1 MAKTKKFMLSVL
13 VALFMACAALF
24 GLALSGTPF
33 SARAEGGEIV
43 SLDVQIAPEKFIY
56 EFHTSA
62 NVKDELS
69 VTASLST
76 GEPVVLN
83 AEQYEV
89 SAFRS
94 GSPLEGEFGYGPV
107 TLQIEV
113 TDASYSGTTSSAL
126 ETNAREDEIIDLA
139 VTDNRTPEQKV
150 YTTTLVQ
157 MYKTYI
163 SVQGVY
169 ASEIY
174 EADSPHA
181 REDIG
186 TNYSISGDFSNT
198 ETVAPE
204 NGVYSKDVTFSYT
217 RTDRQTVESVYTVEN
232 ITALKPVSFT
242 ASTYKSSY
250 FVGNTFDPSG
260 MVLTITYDTSG
271 IVGAMPTVTKVCD
284 DPAQI
289 SVGYFDSATNL
300 EDPELDAFPY
310 YENGFAPVNIYYTE
324 SGEKTSAC
332 LVYVDVTVAPVNE
345 PDFAYYTGSDLSTRN
360 QVKFSDLTT
369 EIEDGVYSEELKPV
383 QDSDLK
389 FRYDAESGYCPL
401 EQKFVLGGSDVN
413 WRFDPEIMAVSVQE
427 PEGAEPASITTS
439 ESTAEI
445 TFVDSGTYVITVSL
459 TEQGYY
465 WVSGYSQQFDKDTV
479 TYTVVVDKA
488 KHGDYSADEFGVLLD
503 ESAKT
508 ELDNGEEEA
517 GWTYNTQNAGENL
530 SAFGNFENAEVTY
543 TYGGNENGASGAYSR
558 TTVHAAD
565 ETPSVPQNA
574 GSYTVTVSFAESA
587 NFYASQASQELSF
600 YIGKAELTPATTGGQ
615 GTYDG
620 DLGVIDSQTYTGS
633 QLTAQK
639 PAQDAW
645 KPYDVV
651 QSGSSQIDA
660 DPNGYTVSLNISQL
674 YNYRW
679 AEPDASASGKFDNSE
694 VFASKQAAFEIT
706 PASVQKPSLSLND
719 QNRTYTGSRLS
730 AAFVFG
736 SEIGGSF
743 SVAQVFGDSFA
754 DPLTGAARP
763 SGFSGAVPAGT
774 YGISGSGN
782 AYTAYAL
789 HAGTYTF
796 TVSLNN
802 PERYQNFVWADGG
815 HAEYTFAWVIARASD
830 QTLTT
835 FEVDGGGWTFG
846 ASNLADSLAAVLKY
860 AKNAD
865 GADIGTVPGEED
877 CGVTYTYEYRAFGT
891 DGSAWKK
898 YDEVPGAES
907 PAGYY
912 RITAVVKETADFEA
926 SQSQQLTF
934 TIARQGI
941 QINGGDVS
949 VSNDKTEY
957 TGENILVKLSSDE
970 LYASYYDV
978 EVRYQGAVVTAGTP
992 RAVVNAAVYEVVVTP
1007 KSDYSWA
1014 DGTTQSVT
1022 LSWTVSPKA
1031 VSVPELQVG
1040 ASNNIYTAQQLT
1052 AAIQFNGLTVGDG
1065 AKDAIASVAKGTA
1078 DRPAGWSGEGWTP
1091 ADWGVNADSE
1101 SVYATS
1107 AGEYTFILSL
1117 NNPEGFTNYVWN
1129 DPTGGS
1135 GTRELAW
1142 TIARAQD
1149 EILSFVV
1156 NGWIY
1161 DNDKGFEGSYTV
1173 SQKFED
1179 GSVSFR
1185 YYKKNGNSWQ
1195 EVSVPTAASDAGI
1208 YRAVAVAEETANYTA
1223 SPAYGAEDSDAAVA
1237 EFEIDKKRLAIP
1249 ELPAGDYY
1257 YTGSDQQ
1264 IALENFNVSADGSKT
1279 PSQSVVMIASVS
1291 GSPTGF
1297 DAEAGTVTAINA
1309 AEYTITLR
1317 LANTVNYEWQGGETA
1332 DETLSW
1338 KISPRGIYR
1347 PSFGGEAQY
1356 ATVFNEAVQSYTLP
1370 DFGKGDTLGVNDG
1383 SGEYPNALIVEQASA
1398 SDEFYEPVGGAEL
1411 SVYNAGTYTV
1421 EISLASTQNYSW
1433 IGEGPSV
1440 ITLTWTVSK
1449 AQITR
1454 PSFGGELVY
1463 DQTRLSYHPQTYAI
1477 VEQSVSVDGF
1487 TTAIPGGSGSYENA
1501 WTIAYD
1507 EMRLTVSDGGR
1518 LSTSA
1523 ANEEGYTIKFTL
1535 SGGNYE
1541 WATENEGS
1549 KTDEITL
1556 IWQVKKAIVFID
1568 LENDTI
1574 NQRQLER
1581 DANGAPKYPEALLSG
1596 GTASAV
1602 PALYSFVEYQI
1613 LQDGEYVKFTE
1624 EGGDGIPSEF
1634 GTYYAVLSLVDPD
1647 NFEWSSDETLGDL
1660 ADVIGVQ
1667 QIKVWYRITGT
1678 TYQNQIEVL
1687 FEGYTFGDASFEAP
1701 SVQARSG
1708 SGFDLSLVYAEG
1720 VEVTYGY
1727 FTSEETS
1734 DWGNAFGGTYTV
1746 SNWQGTIENV
1756 PAQAGTY
1763 WLRVQINAPANN
1775 SYASAN
1781 IVSEPFEVQAKSVSS
1796 EDVQWSTFAPVYTG
1810 GTFAYDSEGGFAAPA
1825 EGAYA
1830 SFTTYV
1836 YSYSG
1841 GQFVAEE
1848 KTAWLAL
1855 SIAGYEAPSSE
1866 VAGAD
1871 GFKNAGK
1878 YTFSVQL
1885 PEDDAD
1891 HSFLAANYSLAG
1903 GITGKYTVAQR
1914 QLTFKIDAPDV
1925 VYNGAEQRA
1934 AVTYEV
1940 VGEGLVV
1947 PVTEGETYSVGY
1959 SGTPLAAK
1967 EYTVTVSI
1975 QDENFVFSASSARE
1989 ETYTIEQKELR
2000 LTVSARQMYGNKL
2013 ASFAYT
2019 EAGTPAVGKY
2029 TVAAEPEY
2037 GFAEGEGWQTLLDEG
2052 VAFGFVTS
2060 YTDGA
2065 AYNGSYTVELNFTS
2079 LPNNYTIAFAEGTLS
2094 VVQRA
2099 IAVTVKEG
2107 AYSDYGAAP
2116 SVNNFEEG
2124 DLAGDGVYAGDLVAE
2139 AQGLARYANVFALT
2153 PSDGETA
2160 LTAQSD
2166 VGTYDIRAVRVSE
2179 NYSITFRYGSYE
2191 GENAY
2196 LAANA
2201 YEIRAIAL
2209 DSNSANIAVVWLQA
2223 AQYGGD
2229 SRPVA
2234 SGLSQSTA
2242 VNEQAITW
2250 YFRIEGVTSGW
2261 VTEIP
2266 TVLDADEYEVSYY
2279 VTAANHIS
2287 FGSQEQPKTYTVAI
2301 DLRVVTIDWSDN
2313 DFTYSGIDQFG
2324 AVTASYT
2331 LYEDGEP
2338 AGSQRLDV
2346 TLGGEKTGFLAA
2358 GEDYAFQAAFLSG
2371 DTGSKNYTLKDAA
2384 DTTARFDMKQ
2394 KKVTV
2399 RIENRTDD
2407 YGSEEIAVFE
2417 EEDASFAYG
2426 EDLTADDNKFYSGD
2440 LAAEGVSW
2448 STLFTLYTT
2457 ATSLSD
2463 VVEGGYRIYA
2473 EANGENAGNYSIT
2486 FTGDAE
2492 HGGEPAGIHT
2502 LQAIK
2507 FGETDSTFSRY
2518 GSLAEGIYTAVY
2530 DGEEHSVAVKLP
2542 SSTAV
2547 NGQAITWYF
2556 RIGES
2561 GEYTPLTGG
2570 GEISLTVRNAQS
2582 YIVQFYAEAPN
2593 HNRFEGE
2600 SYTIRIDPYTV
2611 SEIEWTQNTAEGQEY
2626 YIVYDGAEH
2635 SYGNGAE
2642 YEIRVSYA
2650 TVGTDAQ
2657 ENGGRAYLDLVI
2669 GEYRNA
2675 ADRPVSSDVMKN
2687 AGAYTFTA
2695 SLPASVS
2702 NYVLIAD
2709 LEEELARRYVIAQKA
2724 LSVAAD
2730 EKEITYGAELS
2741 AVNFTYSYSGFV
2753 PSEEESRGDLTGE
2766 IGYLL
2771 KTQDGSAD
2779 AVYSAGETPAGT
2791 VFVLEPYNIS
2801 SNNYAI
2807 QFEKTGTLTV
2817 VQRELTVHIY
2827 PQSIT
2832 FGQTSDIPDPEN
2844 DGKSAYTVAEGTVH
2858 EGGSIA
2864 EIIRIYVTASENG
2877 TWDTRFT
2884 VGSLTAQG
2892 SYYIRGE
2899 NLDEINYRVTFKGL
2913 AGSEG
2918 SWEVTGLDYAVYSV
2932 GQQTVTIVIGGD
2944 TGSNVVYD
2952 GLPVKNTITEIGAAG
2967 ITAED
2972 VELEY
2977 FTKDDGGAWT
2987 VEFDGIPVNVG
2998 EYLVRARITND
3009 NYISSSTSY
3018 AMITIVARE
3027 VSIVW
3032 KVDGVVAADT
3042 QWGVYDGETHTV
3054 TAEYVPVGND
3064 NPEGTTV
3071 VPLSVF
3077 MTEALWA
3084 DGKTPLEAFG
3094 YAGSYAFRAEF
3105 AEQDNPLK
3113 NYVLPE
3119 KNTKEYTIAQ
3129 SSITVT
3135 IHDVSRTYGHE
3146 SLANVSSLLIYSVSG
3161 DTYGDEESDIFSLSA
3176 EVTKTSPVD
3185 EYDIVGSF
3193 EGTPKGYNYAVTW
3206 NGQSTGIGEWGV
3218 FTVSRATLTVATNAN
3233 SVVYGNAVTDGYF
3246 TVGISGFV
3254 NGETREG
3261 LVQSGELDES
3271 GLSFGDFGG
3280 YTAGAAAGS
3289 SFEVLPAGLSAKN
3302 YSFSYVA
3309 GTLTVVQRELTVQ
3322 IGEVAAMTYGSS
3334 DVEETYNSIVGNP
3347 LSHVTLS
3354 SANGSG
3360 TAVFEGDR
3368 VFSLSVVTA
3377 AGAAPQGGFD
3387 AYTSAGT
3394 YYVFG
3399 SADGA
3404 DAANYAVTFKN
3415 AQGGEIEAAADGT
3428 PFVIKR
3434 ASIEAA
3440 VEEIEVTYTGVA
3452 FDIRETAESKI
3463 RVTLANADE
3472 NEWSIAFYSD
3482 EDRLVPIQSLLNVS
3496 DSKTVYFRVTARAA
3510 DSADVVNH
3518 DPAEGSF
3525 SFEIAKA
3532 APAIADQ
3539 YGNDYSYGG
3548 PLQNWTYNAFD
3559 ELYENGY
3566 SANNPNGAVLPVLAI
3581 GESSATNFPEGAQ
3594 GSGLVRYE
3602 FYKNYT
3608 GTAETSGQDYVYY
3621 SGGEFEEAI
3630 ASLGHETD
3638 AGTYWV
3644 RVWMEEGDNYKGF
3657 EAAFRIT
3664 VSKYRLSLGW
3674 EWQDAEGNPQYSS
3687 DVIWRDLN
3695 GDGQGDEI
3703 RVYLTGFDG
3712 ELMTVAAF
3720 PSNVSSENRSPEGD
3734 GDYPWVDVTEV
3745 GAYTFSL
3752 EIKTEHWNNYCW
3764 ARDTAS
3770 RTIQWTFSVSTAR
3783 NTITSLQLQINGGGW
3798 IDILGKDTS
3807 ENPQIVYGDSW
3818 RAQAADL
3825 SGSLNVQ
3832 VSFAAG
3838 KESESPENLSYS
3850 MSVPSDAGGYWI
3862 YVIAFGTGDY
3872 GVATA
3877 YEYVEISTFKG
3888 NELETRYSREDWEYG
3903 SSAAAETRPSAVYG
3917 TVVLTYYT
3925 QADGSDA
3932 SRYTGNFDE
3941 HTPAGTYYVYA
3952 EVRQVLNAN
3961 GTYNYN
3967 SIPKTCVGEFTVER
3981 QGVAVVTLGDTGS
3994 AMSDAAVFNNSVQT
4008 VALTGFKPQLMS
4020 ITGSTGG
4027 GVLSPTA
4034 DGGRTLSASEANTY
4048 TVTVELVSA
4057 NYKWVNAEG
4066 ADYNSGELYL
4076 ELFWT
4081 INPATVTP
4089 GELPAAEGGVYN
4101 GSPFGVTEDAV
4112 AYVDGSPVDYVAN
4125 IVYTYY
4131 DAKTETPLEGAPSAA
4146 GTYIVVARAA
4156 ATNNYDNGSGEDIVW
4171 QAVKFVIEAADI
4183 EYSVKGYEGVYDGA
4197 AHNFALRSASAVDG
4211 SEITWEYGTQ
4221 KGEYTSTMPSFT
4233 DHGTHV
4239 FFVRL
4244 TAENHKEAVVEVAVT
4259 IAQREVEIVWSN
4271 NGGSYTYGYT
4281 NQWYT
4286 AQAYYLPYSNGSRLE
4301 DTEENRVYLS
4311 VTDGGEFKDY
4321 AEGGYTF
4328 EADFAE
4334 GDNAAGNYR
4343 LPAVASQT
4351 YSVAKAAITVA
4362 VDAAGHT
4369 YGEGMSELTY
4379 TVSGATYGEEKPV
4392 FTLEVEGCGKESS
4405 AGTYDI
4411 VYYLGAAGGNYAVS
4425 FVGYDGASEGEKVGE
4440 YVVSPRALTVEIA
4453 FEGELVYGGQWD
4465 VSVEFGN
4472 AAFGQEDQIRYSL
4485 AYTGTANSGEPFGV
4499 PAEAGSYRVTVS
4511 LDDSDAVTKNYILSG
4526 ITYRDYTVSKQQVEI
4541 PTAAQGLVF
4550 NNELQNWGIVIEEDA
4565 LYTLEDG
4572 GMTEATDAGSYSAVL
4587 RLKDADNTVWVS
4599 GTATVSGET
4608 CTVGWSIAKA
4618 QFGEDYTVT
4627 QPSAAD
4633 KTYDGSAA
4641 EIQSYAVVEFVGGSV
4656 LEDETQSVIR
4666 YSFRNVLQ
4674 EDIPSNYI
4682 LTAPTDAGTYVV
4694 RAWVAETSNYS
4705 EGWSDA
4711 FEFTIGKA
4719 EYDMSAVTFGA
4730 DETRVEYDGSAHIL
4744 SVSAEE
4750 LLLVEGRDHSRPA
4763 VSGYTYSKVTEGE
4776 SESVSADQLV
4786 DAGRYEITVTFA
4798 AGSGNYLAP
4807 AEMTAVLVV
4816 QPKVLDG
4823 SLVWAENSFTY
4834 NGREQNTG
4842 VYAEYE
4848 SVEGGMIRISAV
4860 CAEKFKDYKESG
4872 YEFTVNAFTSADG
4885 NYILNASET
4894 RTYDISKAGLTV
4906 SVSSEGHVYGAD
4918 ALGAVSF
4925 EIVEGT
4931 NYDGSDVFTLETE
4944 ADLQSPA
4951 GTYAVVYTLGSR
4963 AGNYELAFAGYENA
4977 GEGEKVGEYVVSARV
4992 FGADSED
4999 IHITVQGNLYY
5010 EEGVRK
5016 PAVAGYV
5023 GSEGFGDEL
5032 TFTYFY
5038 TGTTTRGT
5046 EYGSS
5051 DAPMVAGEYT
5061 VTVSS
5066 SASNFI
5072 LENVTYSFTIARA
5085 VVADPEISSKAYT
5098 GYAQS
5103 ADIPASTLYTAESNI
5118 GGVNA
5123 DEYDVVLVLTDAY
5136 NYQWSEPDEA
5146 GGAKKTFTFRIVRAE
5161 NEVSDPSMD
5170 GWTYGQ
5176 AAASPSASADFGD
5189 VLYRYY
5195 SESMELLSGRPENAG
5210 SYYVQAYVEGTAN
5223 WSEASSAA
5231 VPFTVSRASLS
5242 LALSVGGWTYGEDPN
5257 GYVLSGNLGEGAVTL
5272 LYEGETNGGEQYSG
5286 ASAPEEAGS
5295 YTLTATVAQTQN
5307 YLGGTAEAAFTVS
5320 RAQLAPS
5327 LAIDGWTY
5335 GEEANEFVLS
5345 AVGVS
5350 ADALEE
5356 YIAGVRYYNDSY
5368 DASSAPENAGYYRLI
5383 VQIGQSPNY
5392 TAGYATATFTIAK
5405 AAGAPVLSLEGWTY
5419 GDEANLP
5426 QVSGSHGG
5434 LITYRYTGTA
5444 NSGDGW
5450 DSASA
5455 PTAAGTYKL
5464 TVTVGETQ
5472 NYTAGT
5478 AEVSFTVARR
5488 LVAAPTLGNTGLQSI
5503 VTDAEDGMQTL
5514 ALTGY
5519 DANVMGVSGTDT
5531 VAGFIVDAEGNVLVL
5546 APDFGT
5552 YSVTVFLK
5560 DTNNYQWS
5568 GAEAGAETA
5577 NLVLTWTLE
5586 ETVQSIL
5593 WLVFTLSGVVVV
5605 ELILLA
5611 VALVKGKK
5619 NGGSGGP
5626 EEGEGGAPDG
5636 SGPDSGNA
5644 AAGGQGQTVNTYSFA
5659 PLGLL
5664 LFAAPLGEVAACIAL
5679 GVAVVGLA
5687 VADGVLFAR
5696 LRKKGEAEQPEVQP
5710 AAEEPEP
5717 SYLPVSA
5724 ELYALEILPAPAEE
5738 KAPEPVVPEESPSAE
5753 LASAEDEDAD
5763 EMLAFDGKVFVRY
5776 DYSFRAKLIRSTA
5789 EVQERYGSIA
5799 DDFVSYQKVKSAES
5813 WKKVRFYKGRT
5824 PLAQALFKGRTLC
5837 IAFALDPKE
5846 YENTKYRGED
5856 MSEFKRFEKT
5866 PMLLRITSDRR
5877 ARYAKY
5883 LFAQLAERYGLEK
5896 GETVATEH
5904 LLPSETV
5911 QQLIDRKLIKVLSSG
5926 EIGEGVQAEP
5936 ADVLRVIQENISF
5949 SAAES
5954 AAESAEEPP
5963 APPVAEELA
5972 SAAEIAEEEEFDED
5986 DDADI
5991 ADLFDESEESEG
6003 ADGAAILAGFD
6014 GSKILIRYNY
6024 SFRAKLIQAPA
6035 EVQSRY
6041 GEIMDEIRAYDGVKT
6056 NISWKQ
6062 VRVYKGRQTLAVI
6075 LFKGRKLCVAFGL
6088 DPKEYEN
6095 TKYRGADLSAVKR
6108 YQKTPLLMKL
6118 SSPRKV
6124 RYAKHLL
6131 SDLFERYGIEK
6142 GEAEHTEFGLP
6153 YRTTEQLV
6161 SEGLVKVLSSE
6172 ALSEGAET
6180 EQADIAML
6188 IRERITLSEA
6198 QTALTDEAAAA
6209 MIEEE
6214 TPPEEPAEESP
6225 AQPAGEEPS
6234 EEETAAPAVVQPERR
6249 APKRR
6254 EEPASDTRGRRGI
6267 VNVDSLS
6274 RAFAA
6279 GETVTLRALKEK
6291 KIISPKAKS
6300 YKVLARGVLD
6310 KPLVVEANDFSLDAV
6325 KMIVLT
6331 GGKAIKI
6338 HP

>member
-33 SARAEGGEIV
+33 SARAEGEIV
-43 SLDVQIAPEKFIY
+43 SITLNLR
-56 EFHTSA
+56 SA
-62 NVKDELS
+62 NTGIYTSDTVGSLKSPYVPGNVEGGDEYPSKVYVMATYSDGTQAALSAEDYTLSAVQGEETLTESDTFVSIGEAALTATLNSDGSKESSLS
-69 VTASLST
+69 VSVRANEIVALTA
-76 GEPVVLN
+76 
-83 AEQYEV
+83 EV
-89 SAFRS
+89 K
-94 GSPLEGEFGYGPV
+94 GSP
-107 TLQIEV
+107 TLYP
-113 TDASYSGTTSSAL
+113 YSMINFLNPYLT
-126 ETNAREDEIIDLA
+126 
-139 VTDNRTPEQKV
+139 V
-150 YTTTLVQ
+150 Y
-157 MYKTYI
+157 
-163 SVQGVY
+163 GVY
-169 ASEIY
+169 ADGSRTPNTISGFT
-174 EADSPHA
+174 A
-181 REDIG
+181 
-186 TNYSISGDFSNT
+186 SGDFSVPAGADVSQGTYEKEISVEYTAESYVDVADAKVTVTVTYAPLQQISISSYNNSYNSGSEFDPT
-198 ETVAPE
+198 GLSLMAVYQGGFGSIAYAENNSTLFSFRYFDYDFESGEYTYNPDKTSFEYFYNEET
-204 NGVYSKDVTFSYT
+204 G
-217 RTDRQTVESVYTVEN
+217 ESVLERIQIVYTVGGQE
-232 ITALKPVSFT
+232 FT
-242 ASTYKSSY
+242 AEAPITIFRSPIPQVTLQYGGSQYSDGAVVENLTYEYDAGQGQGVAKAFSISGSTADEYQSSLMEII
-250 FVGNTFDPSG
+250 VEQQSKLGNDTYEIVESG
-260 MVLTITYDTSG
+260 GVQTGEILLTDAGTYTIT
-271 IVGAMPTVTKVCD
+271 VRL
-284 DPAQI
+284 
-289 SVGYFDSATNL
+289 TN
-300 EDPELDAFPY
+300 A
-310 YENGFAPVNIYYTE
+310 
-324 SGEKTSAC
+324 
-332 LVYVDVTVAPVNE
+332 
-345 PDFAYYTGSDLSTRN
+345 
-360 QVKFSDLTT
+360 
-369 EIEDGVYSEELKPV
+369 
-383 QDSDLK
+383 
-389 FRYDAESGYCPL
+389 
-401 EQKFVLGGSDVN
+401 
-413 WRFDPEIMAVSVQE
+413 
-427 PEGAEPASITTS
+427 
-439 ESTAEI
+439 
-445 TFVDSGTYVITVSL
+445 
-459 TEQGYY
+459 GYY
-465 WVSGYSQQFDKDTV
+465 WQDRDESDTDL
-479 TYTVVVDKA
+479 TYTVKIDPMPL
-488 KHGDYSADEFGVLLD
+488 DDVLD
-503 ESAKT
+503 VEVSSET
-508 ELDNGEEEA
+508 ELDNGDTVA
-517 GWTYNTQNAGENL
+517 GWTYGEEAAYEVTDNYGGAAVTYHYAGQVNAAESQEYPQSTEEPANTGEYTVYI
-530 SAFGNFENAEVTY
+530 SVAASDDGNFS
-543 TYGGNENGASGAYSR
+543 ASVM
-558 TTVHAAD
+558 TKD
-565 ETPSVPQNA
+565 P
-574 GSYTVTVSFAESA
+574 F
-587 NFYASQASQELSF
+587 SF

-620 DLGVIDSQTYTGS
+620 DLGVIDSKTYTGS

-639 PAQDAW
+639 PAQDAG

-651 QSGSSQIDA
+651 QSGSSQINA
-660 DPNGYTVSLNISQL
+660 DPNGYTVSLNISQQ

-694 VFASKQAAFEIT
+694 AFASKQAAFEIT

-719 QNRTYTGSRLS
+719 QNRTYTGSSLS
-730 AAFVFG
+730 AAFDFG

-754 DPLTGAARP
+754 DPLIEAARP

-802 PERYQNFVWADGG
+802 PEGYQNFVWEGGG

-877 CGVTYTYEYRAFGT
+877 CGVIYTYEYRAFGT
-891 DGSAWKK
+891 DESAWKT

-907 PAGYY
+907 PAGHY

-957 TGENILVKLSSDE
+957 TGENILVVLSSDE

-992 RAVVNAAVYEVVVTP
+992 RAVVNAAVYDVVVTP

-1161 DNDKGFEGSYTV
+1161 DNDTGFEGSYTL

-1185 YYKKNGNSWQ
+1185 YYKWNGNSWQ
-1195 EVSVPTAASDAGI
+1195 EVSVPTAASDAGT

-1223 SPAYGAEDSDAAVA
+1223 SPAYGAEDSDDAVA
-1237 EFEIDKKRLAIP
+1237 EFVIAKKQLAIP

-1257 YTGSDQQ
+1257 YTGSEQH
-1264 IALENFNVSADGSKT
+1264 IALENFNVSADGSKN
-1279 PSQSVVMIASVS
+1279 PSQSVVVIASVS

-1356 ATVFNEAVQSYTLP
+1356 ATVFNEAVQSYTLS
-1370 DFGKGDTLGVNDG
+1370 DFGKGDTLGVNGG
-1383 SGEYPNALIVEQASA
+1383 SGVYPNALKVEQASA
-1398 SDEFYEPVGGAEL
+1398 SDEFYEAVGGSEL

-1433 IGEGPSV
+1433 NGEGPSV

-1454 PSFGGELVY
+1454 PSFGGELIY
-1463 DQTRLSYHPQTYAI
+1463 DKTRLSYDRQTYAI
-1477 VEQSVSVDGF
+1477 VKQSVSVDGF
-1487 TTAIPGGSGSYENA
+1487 TTALPGGSGSYENA

-1507 EMRLTVSDGGR
+1507 EARLTVSGEGT

-1523 ANEEGYTIKFTL
+1523 ANEDGYTITFTL
-1535 SGGNYE
+1535 SSDGNYE
-1541 WATENEGS
+1541 WATENKGS
-1549 KTDEITL
+1549 KTDAITL
-1556 IWQVKKAIVFID
+1556 TWKVKKAIVFID

-1581 DANGAPKYPEALLSG
+1581 DANGAPKYPESLLSG
-1596 GTASAV
+1596 GTESAV

-1613 LQDGEYVKFTE
+1613 LQDGKYVKFTE
-1624 EGGDGIPSEF
+1624 EDGDGIPSEF
-1634 GTYYAVLSLVDPD
+1634 GTYYAVLSLDDPA
-1647 NFEWSSDETLGDL
+1647 NFEWGSDETLGDL

-1687 FEGYTFGDASFEAP
+1687 FGGYTFGDASFAAP

-1746 SNWQGTIENV
+1746 SNWQGAIENV

-1763 WLRVQINAPANN
+1763 WLRVQIDAPANN

-1781 IVSEPFEVQAKSVSS
+1781 IVSESFKVQAKSVSS

-1841 GQFVAEE
+1841 GQFDAEE
-1848 KTAWLAL
+1848 KTARLVL
-1855 SIAGYEAPSSE
+1855 SIAGYETPSSADAE
-1866 VAGAD
+1866 AD
-1871 GFKNAGK
+1871 GFKNAGT
-1878 YTFSVQL
+1878 YTFSVRL

-1891 HSFLAANYSLAG
+1891 QSFLAANYSLDD
-1903 GITGKYTVAQR
+1903 GIEGEYTVAQR
-1914 QLTFKIDAPDV
+1914 QLTFEIDAPDV

-1959 SGTPLAAK
+1959 SGTPLSAG

-1989 ETYTIEQKELR
+1989 ETYTIEKKELR
-2000 LTVSARQMYGNKL
+2000 LTVSARQMYGDKL

-2019 EAGTPAVGKY
+2019 EAGTPAVGEY

-2052 VAFGFVTS
+2052 VAFDFVTS

-2065 AYNGSYTVELNFTS
+2065 AYNGSYTVELEFTS
-2079 LPNNYTIAFAEGTLS
+2079 LPNNYTIALAEGTLF

-2166 VGTYDIRAVRVSE
+2166 VGTYDIRAARVSE

-2196 LAANA
+2196 IAANA

-2209 DSNSANIAVVWLQA
+2209 DSNSANIAVNWLPT

-2234 SGLSQSTA
+2234 SGLSQLTA
-2242 VNEQAITW
+2242 VNEQEITW
-2250 YFRIEGVTSGW
+2250 HFRIEGVTSGW

-2266 TVLDADEYEVSYY
+2266 SVLDAAEYEVSYY
-2279 VTAANHIS
+2279 VTAANHTS
-2287 FGSQEQPKTYTVAI
+2287 FGTEAQPKTYTVAI
-2301 DLRVVTIDWSDN
+2301 DRRVVTIAWSDN
-2313 DFTYSGIDQFG
+2313 DFTYSGKEQFG

-2331 LYEDGEP
+2331 LYENGEP
-2338 AGSQRLDV
+2338 AGSQPLDV
-2346 TLGGEKTGFLAA
+2346 TLGGEKSGFLAA

-2371 DTGSKNYTLKDAA
+2371 DTGSKNYTLEGAA

-2394 KKVTV
+2394 KEVTV

-2407 YGSEEIAVFE
+2407 YGSEKIAVFE
-2417 EEDASFAYG
+2417 EADASFAYG

-2463 VVEGGYRIYA
+2463 VVEGGYRVYA
-2473 EANGENAGNYSIT
+2473 EANGEKAGNYSIA

-2502 LQAIK
+2502 LQAIA
-2507 FGETDSTFSRY
+2507 FGGTDSTFSRY

-2530 DGEEHSVAVKLP
+2530 DGEEHSVAFALP

-2547 NGQAITWYF
+2547 NGQEITWYF
-2556 RIGES
+2556 RIGDS
-2561 GEYTPLTGG
+2561 GEYTSLTGG

-2593 HNRFEGE
+2593 HKRFEGE
-2600 SYTIRIDPYTV
+2600 PYTIRIDPYTV

-2635 SYGNGAE
+2635 SYGGGAE

-2669 GEYRNA
+2669 DEYRNA
-2675 ADRPVSSDVMKN
+2675 ADQPVSSDVMKN

-2702 NYVLIAD
+2702 NYVLSAD
-2709 LEEELARRYVIAQKA
+2709 LKEELARRYVIAQKA

-2844 DGKSAYTVAEGTVH
+2844 DDESAYTVAEGTVH

-2884 VGSLTAQG
+2884 VGPLTAQG

-2899 NLDEINYRVTFKGL
+2899 NLDETNYRVTFKGL

-2918 SWEVTGLDYAVYSV
+2918 YWEVTGLEYAVYSV

-2952 GLPVKNTITEIGAAG
+2952 GLPVENTITEIGAAG

-2972 VELEY
+2972 VALDY
-2977 FTKDDGGAWT
+2977 FTKDESGAWT

-3009 NYISSSTSY
+3009 NYISSSNSY
-3018 AMITIVARE
+3018 ATITIVARE

-3042 QWGVYDGETHTV
+3042 QWGSYDGKTHTV

-3077 MTEALWA
+3077 MTKALWA
-3084 DGKTPLEAFG
+3084 DGETELEAFG

-3129 SSITVT
+3129 SPITVT
-3135 IHDVSRTYGHE
+3135 IYDVSRTYGHE
-3146 SLANVSSLLIYSVSG
+3146 SLANVSSLLTYSVSG
-3161 DTYGDEESDIFSLSA
+3161 NTYGDEESDIFSLSA
-3176 EVTKTSPVD
+3176 EVTKTSPVG
-3185 EYDIVGSF
+3185 EYNIVGSF

-3218 FTVSRATLTVATNAN
+3218 FTVSPATLTVATNAN

-3289 SFEVLPAGLSAKN
+3289 SFDVLPAGLSAKN
-3302 YSFSYVA
+3302 YSFSYVP

-3399 SADGA
+3399 SADGE
-3404 DAANYAVTFKN
+3404 DAANYTVTFKN

-3428 PFVIKR
+3428 PFVINR

-3452 FDIRETAESKI
+3452 FDIYETAESKI
-3463 RVTLANADE
+3463 HVTLANADE

-3482 EDRLVPIQSLLNVS
+3482 EDRSVPIQSLLNVS
-3496 DSKTVYFRVTARAA
+3496 DSKTVYFRVTAHAA

-3559 ELYENGY
+3559 ESYENGY

-3608 GTAETSGQDYVYY
+3608 GTAETSGQDYIYY

-3644 RVWMEEGDNYKGF
+3644 RVWMEEGDNYEGF

-3752 EIKTEHWNNYCW
+3752 EIRTEHWNNYCW

-3888 NELETRYSREDWEYG
+3888 NELETSYSREDWEYG

-3967 SIPKTCVGEFTVER
+3967 SIPKTYVGEFTVER

-4146 GTYIVVARAA
+4146 GTYMVVARAA
-4156 ATNNYDNGSGEDIVW
+4156 ATNNYDNGAGEDIVW

-4183 EYSVKGYEGVYDGA
+4183 EYSVEGYEGVYDGA

-4221 KGEYTSTMPSFT
+4221 KGEYTSAMPSFT

-4334 GDNAAGNYR
+4334 GDNTAGNYR

-4392 FTLEVEGCGKESS
+4392 FTLDVEGCGKESS

-4411 VYYLGAAGGNYAVS
+4411 VYSLGAAGGNYAVS

-4440 YVVSPRALTVEIA
+4440 YVVSPRALTVEIS
-4453 FEGELVYGGQWD
+4453 FEGELVYGGQWE

-4550 NNELQNWGIVIEEDA
+4550 KNELQNWGVVVEEDA

-4572 GMTEATDAGSYSAVL
+4572 GMTEAKDAGSYSAVL

-4618 QFGEDYTVT
+4618 QFDEDYTVT

-4711 FEFTIGKA
+4711 FEFTIGRA

-4834 NGREQNTG
+4834 NGREQNAG

-5644 AAGGQGQTVNTYSFA
+5644 AGGGQGQTVNTYSFA

-5717 SYLPVSA
+5717 SCLPVPA

-6014 GSKILIRYNY
+6014 GSKILVRYNY

-6214 TPPEEPAEESP
+6214 TPPEEPAAELP
-6225 AQPAGEEPS
+6225 AQPAGEEPP